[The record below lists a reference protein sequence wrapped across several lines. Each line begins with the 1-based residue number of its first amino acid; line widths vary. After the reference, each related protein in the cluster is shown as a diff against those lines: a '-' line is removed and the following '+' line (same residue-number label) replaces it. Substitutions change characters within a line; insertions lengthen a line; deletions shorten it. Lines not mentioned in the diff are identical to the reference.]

1 YLNLG
6 QERILPATTE
16 RAGVVLFE
24 LAQPDLTDIPQIP
37 RAPGEPTPSADTGG
51 DEIVASRLR
60 QLDPILAASY
70 EQAVRDVADN
80 QRITYRG
87 AAAELREV
95 LTGVLH
101 RLAPDAEVQSTE
113 WFREARRIGTKKE
126 TTPTRAERTKFILR
140 MR

>member
-1 YLNLG
+1 
-6 QERILPATTE
+6 
-16 RAGVVLFE
+16 
-24 LAQPDLTDIPQIP
+24 
-37 RAPGEPTPSADTGG
+37 
-51 DEIVASRLR
+51 
-60 QLDPILAASY
+60 PILAASY

-140 MR
+140 MRGLGSAATEASESHAIFIEERLGKVVDATYRRGAAATHSGAEREEVVNSLRYMNALLR